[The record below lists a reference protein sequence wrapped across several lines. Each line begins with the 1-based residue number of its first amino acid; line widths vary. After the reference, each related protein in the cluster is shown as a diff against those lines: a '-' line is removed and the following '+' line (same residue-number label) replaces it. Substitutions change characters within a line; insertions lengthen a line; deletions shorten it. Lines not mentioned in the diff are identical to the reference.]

1 MKKIKLVKI
10 ISIITGAITIVVIG
24 YSINEADWISV
35 GFFSFLF
42 LGMWIIP
49 SFLKKVIRK
58 NEKINTRF
66 HKKRVL
72 GKLICGVNNFFNTL
86 VVRYNTICI

>member
-42 LGMWIIP
+42 LGIWIIP
-49 SFLKKVIRK
+49 SFLKKS
-58 NEKINTRF
+58 
-66 HKKRVL
+66 HQKK
-72 GKLICGVNNFFNTL
+72 
-86 VVRYNTICI
+86 

>member
-1 MKKIKLVKI
+1 MRAAERGLDKEAGMACKRALSHCTLIEDE
-10 ISIITGAITIVVIG
+10 VVILVVASCDSRNLRIVKKRLFMIL
-24 YSINEADWISV
+24 YS
-35 GFFSFLF
+35 
-42 LGMWIIP
+42 LGC
-49 SFLKKVIRK
+49 VCH
-58 NEKINTRF
+58 TF